1 MKILVTGGAG
11 YIGSHTCLAL
21 INEGY
26 DIVIIDNLS
35 NSSKES
41 IKRIEV
47 LANQSII
54 FYNADVNDRASL
66 ENIFNENAI
75 EAVVHFA
82 GLKSVNESINIPVDY
97 YENNV
102 CSSISLFHVM
112 SKFNCK
118 TLVFSSSATVYGDTT
133 ISPIK
138 EDSPLS
144 AENPYGRSKLMIE
157 EILQDL
163 YISDNSWHIARLR
176 YFNPVGAH
184 KSGLIGEDPKGK
196 PNNLFPYVS
205 QVAVGKREKINIFGG
220 DYATHDGTGVR
231 DYIHV
236 LDIADGHVKA
246 LDTLNLKSQILT
258 VNLGTG
264 NGYSVLD
271 VINAFEI
278 ASGVNIPYEI
288 VGRRKGD
295 IAKCYADTSLAKS
308 IINWS
313 ACFTLQSMCEDSWRW
328 QKMNP
333 NGYLRDE

>member
-102 CSSISLFHVM
+102 
-112 SKFNCK
+112 
-118 TLVFSSSATVYGDTT
+118 
-133 ISPIK
+133 
-138 EDSPLS
+138 
-144 AENPYGRSKLMIE
+144 
-157 EILQDL
+157 
-163 YISDNSWHIARLR
+163 
-176 YFNPVGAH
+176 
-184 KSGLIGEDPKGK
+184 
-196 PNNLFPYVS
+196 
-205 QVAVGKREKINIFGG
+205 
-220 DYATHDGTGVR
+220 
-231 DYIHV
+231 
-236 LDIADGHVKA
+236 
-246 LDTLNLKSQILT
+246 
-258 VNLGTG
+258 
-264 NGYSVLD
+264 
-271 VINAFEI
+271 
-278 ASGVNIPYEI
+278 
-288 VGRRKGD
+288 
-295 IAKCYADTSLAKS
+295 
-308 IINWS
+308 
-313 ACFTLQSMCEDSWRW
+313 
-328 QKMNP
+328 
-333 NGYLRDE
+333 